1 MLCLAREASVWK
13 MLVAHEDRRRQVFY
27 RRDRPASLAVT
38 LILLALWLLL
48 AVYLITHPDLISIIV
63 LVVTALVAGFAV
75 FVSFVVRRAES
86 EQPDDLTYMPSR
98 DMANGHH
105 RNIPTANDAL
115 HPDANT
121 MQREIPDEGGENP

>member
-1 MLCLAREASVWK
+1 M
-13 MLVAHEDRRRQVFY
+13 FY

-38 LILLALWLLL
+38 VILLVLWLLL

-75 FVSFVVRRAES
+75 FVTLVVRRADS

-98 DMANGHH
+98 ARDMANGHH
-105 RNIPTANDAL
+105 RNIPMTDNARN
-115 HPDANT
+115 PDANT
-121 MQREIPDEGGENP
+121 MQREIPDEGGETP

>member
-1 MLCLAREASVWK
+1 M
-13 MLVAHEDRRRQVFY
+13 FY

-38 LILLALWLLL
+38 VILLVLWLLL

-75 FVSFVVRRAES
+75 FVTFVVRRAES

-105 RNIPTANDAL
+105 RRVPMTDDAV

-121 MQREIPDEGGENP
+121 VQREIPDEGGEN

>member
-1 MLCLAREASVWK
+1 
-13 MLVAHEDRRRQVFY
+13 VFY

-38 LILLALWLLL
+38 VVLLLLWLLL
-48 AVYLITHPDLISIIV
+48 AVYLITHPDWISIIV
-63 LVVTALVAGFAV
+63 LVVTALVAGFAA
-75 FVSFVVRRAES
+75 FVTFVVRRAES

-105 RNIPTANDAL
+105 RNVPMTDNAR

-121 MQREIPDEGGENP
+121 MQREIPDEGGETL

>member
-1 MLCLAREASVWK
+1 M
-13 MLVAHEDRRRQVFY
+13 FY

-38 LILLALWLLL
+38 VILLLLWLLL

-75 FVSFVVRRAES
+75 FVTFVVRRAES

-98 DMANGHH
+98 DRANGHH
-105 RNIPTANDAL
+105 RNIPMTDNVR

>member
-1 MLCLAREASVWK
+1 MLPEE
-13 MLVAHEDRRRQVFY
+13 EDRRRQVFY

-38 LILLALWLLL
+38 VILLVLWLLL

-63 LVVTALVAGFAV
+63 LVVTALAAGFAV

-98 DMANGHH
+98 DMAIGHH
-105 RNIPTANDAL
+105 REIPLTDDATNT
-115 HPDANT
+115 DANT
-121 MQREIPDEGGENP
+121 MQREIPDEGGEN

>member
-1 MLCLAREASVWK
+1 M
-13 MLVAHEDRRRQVFY
+13 FY

-38 LILLALWLLL
+38 VILLMLWLLL
-48 AVYLITHPDLISIIV
+48 AVYLITHPDLVSIIV
-63 LVVTALVAGFAV
+63 LVVTALFAGFAV

-105 RNIPTANDAL
+105 RVIPMADDTQNT
-115 HPDANT
+115 DANT
-121 MQREIPDEGGENP
+121 MQREIPDEGGDTP

>member
-1 MLCLAREASVWK
+1 
-13 MLVAHEDRRRQVFY
+13 VFY

-38 LILLALWLLL
+38 VILLVLWLLL
-48 AVYLITHPDLISIIV
+48 AAYLITHPDLISIIV

-75 FVSFVVRRAES
+75 FVTFIVRRAES

-105 RNIPTANDAL
+105 RNISTAGDAQR
-115 HPDANT
+115 PDASS
-121 MQREIPDEGGENP
+121 MQREISDEGGETP

>member
-1 MLCLAREASVWK
+1 M
-13 MLVAHEDRRRQVFY
+13 FY

-38 LILLALWLLL
+38 VILLILWLLL
-48 AVYLITHPDLISIIV
+48 AVYLITHPDWIGIIV
-63 LVVTALVAGFAV
+63 LVVTALVAGFAA
-75 FVSFVVRRAES
+75 FVTFVVRRAES

-105 RNIPTANDAL
+105 RNIPMTDNVR